1 MSLSLNLPNESEK
14 LREFYGRNIDQM
26 RLLLA
31 SARVPL
37 STKQLMERRIEVRD
51 ADFGKQ
57 YKGTAHEANI
67 QIVRDSIWTNYFDT
81 GDGVLYHPDGKI
93 KVVVNAPFLRS
104 LNPKSKLKN
113 GALILS
119 DELYAQ
125 TTDAPEFTRAEVE
138 QDRFETVWLSLFQND
153 RALLKE
159 SRKAVTEELKTRY
172 NYKGEN
178 MSVWLAPA
186 QRVTTGRSCYVD
198 RGDSGSNAD
207 GVSNLDDNGGRLVGV
222 APEAQGPVARSASPE
237 LQELNLEAV
246 LANVGKG
253 LEKRDQATPLTSEYF
268 RPYLENLFPKKQ

>member
-186 QRVTTGRSCYVD
+186 QRVTTGRSWYVD

-207 GVSNLDDNGGRLVGV
+207 GYDDLGYDISRLVGV